1 MQKFNYQKGNK
12 ATGKIYIGLDHGYG
26 NIKTAHRVFQTGIEC
41 YDEEPIV
48 STNYVKYRDK
58 YYVIGES
65 HLVYQGNKTE
75 TDDFYILTLAGLAE
89 EMKYRGL
96 HEADVVLAVGL
107 PLAWVKTQ
115 AAEWRNYLMREK
127 ELDFSFRKE
136 RYKVHL
142 CGLEIFPQGLAA
154 VHNQGSM
161 PGMNMLVDI
170 GNGTMSI
177 LEIHDGRPMENSIST
192 EVFGV
197 HQCMEKIQKE
207 VSKHSG
213 VEVPEM
219 LIEPLLRNGIAKE
232 TEKDTKK
239 LKSAAIPVSN
249 IFGSEEYVKVKK
261 SDWEKIIDAF
271 GRAVSRNKL
280 LEKYEKKIVALE
292 KKVSDVSGLL
302 DKMKQFISNR
312 GLGEAF
318 AEFVKSLEPKTMK
331 ERLTEKQKVVKEQT
345 QQKSMHT
352 QEHGTSRKHNI
363 STEL

>member
-1 MQKFNYQKGNK
+1 M
-12 ATGKIYIGLDHGYG
+12 
-26 NIKTAHRVFQTGIEC
+26 
-41 YDEEPIV
+41 
-48 STNYVKYRDK
+48 
-58 YYVIGES
+58 IGES

-75 TDDFYILTLAGLAE
+75 SDDFYILTLAGLAE

-213 VEVPEM
+213 VEVLEM
-219 LIEPLLRNGIAKE
+219 FIEPLLRNGIGDRTDAGSYDDQADCGKLYSGNYEE
-232 TEKDTKK
+232 THSAWISGRIGTPLYHWWWRLSFTKF
-239 LKSAAIPVSN
+239 L
-249 IFGSEEYVKVKK
+249 
-261 SDWEKIIDAF
+261 
-271 GRAVSRNKL
+271 
-280 LEKYEKKIVALE
+280 
-292 KKVSDVSGLL
+292 
-302 DKMKQFISNR
+302 
-312 GLGEAF
+312 
-318 AEFVKSLEPKTMK
+318 
-331 ERLTEKQKVVKEQT
+331 
-345 QQKSMHT
+345 
-352 QEHGTSRKHNI
+352 
-363 STEL
+363 

>member
-170 GNGTMSI
+170 GMPS
-177 LEIHDGRPMENSIST
+177 
-192 EVFGV
+192 
-197 HQCMEKIQKE
+197 
-207 VSKHSG
+207 
-213 VEVPEM
+213 
-219 LIEPLLRNGIAKE
+219 
-232 TEKDTKK
+232 
-239 LKSAAIPVSN
+239 
-249 IFGSEEYVKVKK
+249 
-261 SDWEKIIDAF
+261 
-271 GRAVSRNKL
+271 
-280 LEKYEKKIVALE
+280 
-292 KKVSDVSGLL
+292 
-302 DKMKQFISNR
+302 
-312 GLGEAF
+312 
-318 AEFVKSLEPKTMK
+318 
-331 ERLTEKQKVVKEQT
+331 
-345 QQKSMHT
+345 
-352 QEHGTSRKHNI
+352 
-363 STEL
+363 